1 MNDVFVV
8 VEAYP
13 VHSGLTAWRGDDPT
27 VLVMG
32 ADDPSLLAAWLRFY
46 PVDSV
51 TLVYRPAVAR
61 QARFAA
67 TLASGAVSAVPVA
80 HVTHRASALAAVL
93 ACSAVAPRRE
103 PLVAKIEQ
111 LERVLTTSRSGVVL
125 RSLSGLNDPSPGL
138 GRHLASLLPWGGV
151 SVVQFTP
158 EVHFS
163 RESKAGTGSADYWL
177 QAWRVTEGDCPLVGP
192 LQSATVERPVIDVR
206 AEYGS
211 RGREFALLGWPTD
224 VREPFGRCPVCAA
237 DCLRP
242 VCPVC
247 HVHVL
252 NQESVA

>member
-1 MNDVFVV
+1 MSDVFVV
-8 VEAYP
+8 VEAHP
-13 VHSGLTAWRGDDPT
+13 ARGGLAAWRDDEPT
-27 VLVMG
+27 VLVMA
-32 ADDPSLLAAWLRFY
+32 ADDPSVLAAWLRSRQ
-46 PVDSV
+46 VDSV
-51 TLVYRPAVAR
+51 TLVHRPAVTR

-67 TLASGAVSAVPVA
+67 TLASGAVPAVPVA
-80 HVTHRASALAAVL
+80 HVSHRASSLAAVL
-93 ACSAVAPRRE
+93 ACRAVAPRRE
-103 PLVAKIEQ
+103 PLASKIER
-111 LERVLTTSRSGVVL
+111 LELVLATSRSGVVL
-125 RSLSGLNDPSPGL
+125 RSLSGLHDPSPGL
-138 GRHLASLLPWGGV
+138 GRHLASLLPWGGA

-163 RESKAGTGSADYWL
+163 RGAGAGASAAGGL
-177 QAWRVTEGDCPLVGP
+177 QAWTVTEGDCPLVGP

-224 VREPFGRCPVCAA
+224 VREPSGRCPVCGA

-252 NQESVA
+252 DQENVA